1 VNQIGTKN
9 GRGVLGFSGDFTKM
23 TQHGGRP
30 LTDHTLGEV
39 LALGAEPTGARITND
54 QWIEKGKIH
63 AAGRY
68 QFIHKTLKGLVQRHN
83 LPSDLKFSPQVQDFL
98 FLSLLSTG
106 GLGQWV
112 GPSDYA
118 TAQERAIVNQAKQ
131 TLTPQLIEQLKM
143 KLIGGQ
149 Q

>member
-1 VNQIGTKN
+1 
-9 GRGVLGFSGDFTKM
+9 
-23 TQHGGRP
+23 
-30 LTDHTLGEV
+30 
-39 LALGAEPTGARITND
+39 
-54 QWIEKGKIH
+54 
-63 AAGRY
+63 
-68 QFIHKTLKGLVQRHN
+68 LKGLVQRHN

-131 TLTPQLIEQLKM
+131 TLTPQFIEQLKM
-143 KLIGGQ
+143 NLIGVGQ
-149 Q
+149 